1 MEHFYFWSKYR
12 VLQIVALL
20 ATAVALYATNFD
32 HAFHLDSPYGLLD
45 NQAIESLAN
54 IPSYFTDPFT
64 LTALRTNADYR
75 PILQITYALNYAI
88 SGHEMW
94 SWHLVQILLHVFNA
108 SCLMALTAFLL
119 PRLLNGP
126 TRHHHKWIPFVVG
139 ALFLIHPTASGVV
152 NYLWARSTL
161 LTTAFLLPTIL
172 CFIRGRNLWA
182 ALLYSLALF
191 TKVEAVGCLG
201 VLAMWLVLVEAE
213 KRHADPDRSG
223 DFIDDLGGIL
233 TRPALLTM
241 APMLAV
247 TLVYAGLRYWLLP
260 DFLADA
266 RSDHD
271 MTTLG
276 YFSTQLTAWWYYI
289 GHWWAPVGLVADHL
303 TYPRY
308 MALKEPMVLLALT
321 GWGIVALGLG
331 LLYRTRPVY
340 AFLAVSALAIISP
353 HSSFLPLTEMVN
365 EHRPYLAVGLM
376 SMCWIVPGCAF
387 LLGRTIDSWTARQT
401 VGAVALG
408 SLILG
413 FGVATHERNK
423 VFLTWHSYW
432 EDVVAKAPSWRAH
445 TNFGMSFHGQ
455 GKNDEAEQH
464 YKEAQ
469 RRAPLHYVTSS
480 NLGTLYSQQGR
491 TTEALL
497 YHTAAVG
504 LETHTTIALEAR
516 AEHFLTTESYS
527 EALADLQ
534 RALPR
539 TMQQRLV
546 HQRLAHANA
555 GLGDWRASATH
566 TLTARDLGSADIP
579 HQVIRIAQPFWA
591 SKEQALSGI
600 QYFSAL
606 GDQWPDQW
614 WVHANWARLA
624 EKVGDTETANL
635 QREIATSLRPEQ

>member
-1 MEHFYFWSKYR
+1 MM
-12 VLQIVALL
+12 
-20 ATAVALYATNFD
+20 
-32 HAFHLDSPYGLLD
+32 
-45 NQAIESLAN
+45 AI
-54 IPSYFTDPFT
+54 
-64 LTALRTNADYR
+64 
-75 PILQITYALNYAI
+75 
-88 SGHEMW
+88 
-94 SWHLVQILLHVFNA
+94 
-108 SCLMALTAFLL
+108 
-119 PRLLNGP
+119 
-126 TRHHHKWIPFVVG
+126 
-139 ALFLIHPTASGVV
+139 
-152 NYLWARSTL
+152 
-161 LTTAFLLPTIL
+161 
-172 CFIRGRNLWA
+172 
-182 ALLYSLALF
+182 
-191 TKVEAVGCLG
+191 
-201 VLAMWLVLVEAE
+201 
-213 KRHADPDRSG
+213 
-223 DFIDDLGGIL
+223 
-233 TRPALLTM
+233 
-241 APMLAV
+241 
-247 TLVYAGLRYWLLP
+247 TLVYAGIRYWLLP

-308 MALKEPMVLLALT
+308 MALKEPMVLLALM

-455 GKNDEAEQH
+455 GKKNEAEQH

-469 RRAPLHYVTSS
+469 RRAPFHYVTSS

-516 AEHFLTTESYS
+516 AEHFLSTKSYP

-546 HQRLAHANA
+546 HQQLAHANA
-555 GLGDWRASATH
+555 GLGDWRASVTH

-591 SKEQALSGI
+591 SKEQALRGI

-635 QREIATSLRPEQ
+635 QREIANGLRPEQ